1 MHFFVPPGGRGR
13 SKGASNRKGKV
24 FYFFLVSILYY
35 LHKIRAMLAEQF
47 KMVDQV
53 KRDFNRTRGGE
64 EASTSVD

>member
-1 MHFFVPPGGRGR
+1 MPPGGRGW

-53 KRDFNRTRGGE
+53 KRDFNRTRRGGE